1 MKTRTKWLVAVLVV
15 AVAPAV
21 WAQSA
26 GRAHHAT
33 PGRIETEHHIYDLYG
48 GPSGGM
54 MGGYGGGAGGY
65 GGFGGFGGYDA
76 AALYAEQE
84 RPYIGVQLDP
94 NPPSELLAKHLGFE
108 PGQGLVITN
117 VAADSPA
124 DEADLE
130 RDDIIIEFQG
140 EPVRGLEAFIE
151 RVRGREIGQEVELV
165 VIHEGQRRAVHLE
178 LASMRQQVEWKY
190 PFEPQMEMWSPG
202 RVFRIPPGQDDW
214 IEIPFDQMPDLGTER
229 RDVRRFL
236 QEIRTYHHVDDQ
248 GELTVTIMGDPRQ
261 EDSALIVE
269 SRGTRIETTIGKL
282 DKLPDKFRDR
292 VAKIVTEAAQQAEK
306 RPRRDRVVP
315 QPPLDV
321 RPPQLDL
328 PRWREFMEDM
338 ERRIPRLAP
347 ADRDKLLDEL
357 RDRMDRLDDK
367 LEGMLERL
375 RERPEEVIPGL
386 TPSDRDRL
394 IEEMRRRMDRITEQ
408 MHKMQQ
414 RQEELF
420 DRLHDYLRSRT
431 DDDFEGNPEP
441 NDDGQQPQ
449 EPAPA
454 TETPAPESR
463 SSSEPVT

>member
-1 MKTRTKWLVAVLVV
+1 MRTRTKWVVAMLVV
-15 AVAPAV
+15 AVGPAV

-26 GRAHHAT
+26 GRAYQAT
-33 PGRIETEHHIYDLYG
+33 PGRIETEHYIYDLYG
-48 GPSGGM
+48 GPNGRM
-54 MGGYGGGAGGY
+54 MGGY
-65 GGFGGFGGYDA
+65 GGFGGGMGGYGGGRGGYGGGMGGM
-76 AALYAEQE
+76 LIAEQD
-84 RPYIGVQLDP
+84 RPYIGIQLDP

-124 DEADLE
+124 DEVGLE

-140 EPVRGLEAFIE
+140 KPVRGLEAFVE
-151 RVRGREIGQEVELV
+151 RVRGQEIGQEVELV
-165 VIHEGQRRAVHLE
+165 VIHEGDRRPVHLK
-178 LASMRQQVEWKY
+178 LARMRDRVQWKY

-248 GELTVTIMGDPRQ
+248 GELTVTIVGDPRQ

-269 SRGTRIETTIGKL
+269 SQGTRIETTIGKL

-292 VAKIVTEAAQQAEK
+292 VAKIVTEAAEQAEK
-306 RPRRDRVVP
+306 RSRRDRVVP

-347 ADRDKLLDEL
+347 AHRDKLLDEL
-357 RDRMDRLDDK
+357 RERMDRLDDK

-375 RERPEEVIPGL
+375 RERPEEMVPGL
-386 TPSDRDRL
+386 TPSDRHRL

-420 DRLHDYLRSRT
+420 DRLHHYLRSRM
-431 DDDFEGNPEP
+431 DDEFQDRFLEP
-441 NDDGQQPQ
+441 KNNAEQPR
-449 EPAPA
+449 EPAPG
-454 TETPAPESR
+454 PGP
-463 SSSEPVT
+463 SSEPVT